1 VNKMILAAALCL
13 ALAGRPAGG
22 YADPLPQQ
30 LIGTWKLVSS
40 VIEEIPSGETRDL
53 FGANPIGYIV
63 YGADGRMLILQVRS
77 DRARPAGPVPTPAEA
92 EALFRS
98 LIGYGGTY
106 TVERDKVT
114 HHVDISWNE
123 SWSGTD
129 QVRTFKFEGDRVILS
144 TEPSLDPFHGKM
156 SVRRLTWQKLK

>member
-1 VNKMILAAALCL
+1 MAQISMRAAPALSRSRTCSIDGL
-13 ALAGRPAGG
+13 NALWPVWHDRCGPAGS
-22 YADPLPQQ
+22 A
-30 LIGTWKLVSS
+30 S
-40 VIEEIPSGETRDL
+40 
-53 FGANPIGYIV
+53 
-63 YGADGRMLILQVRS
+63 
-77 DRARPAGPVPTPAEA
+77 ARPAGPVPTPAEA

-98 LIGYGGTY
+98 LIGYSGTY
-106 TVERDKVT
+106 TVEGDKVT